1 MFVYISMYIYIYIY
15 IYHIY
20 IYIYISISISISLFL
35 SLSQYIYTYIY
46 TYMLI
51 KTEYTVIFNLK
62 MFRQQMFL
70 SFTTLHVYN
79 SYLQVEIFIVTI
91 FYYYIKRLLIIE

>member
-1 MFVYISMYIYIYIY
+1 
-15 IYHIY
+15 
-20 IYIYISISISISLFL
+20 
-35 SLSQYIYTYIY
+35 
-46 TYMLI
+46 MLI